1 LDWEQNTAAM
11 KWRCMI
17 VQVLGTA
24 SLWLGFVVAAQANTL
39 VDLGYANGLV
49 LRGPEASQTVYF
61 PLPANTQGA
70 TLTLNFT
77 ASAALNPSSSVTV
90 LADGVPLATVPDN
103 APNGTAQITIPPRFT
118 QGLFLQLSFAADQTI
133 GNAAACYN
141 DNVAANWTIIA
152 PATALMPDSAGP
164 PGVGDLW
171 RTASTPLTI
180 ALPAQPALPDIE
192 TALVLST
199 ALVERGIAPYFTTE
213 QANASI
219 VIDPKA
225 ATLAAE
231 PRPGQTAPQLVVPNQ
246 GAARAL
252 VSAADAMR
260 GAASSPVSGILAPNA
275 APGVNR
281 VTFGALG
288 VPASTIA
295 VGRDAQLP
303 LPLPLSGLPAGHHLT
318 AILLNG
324 RGMAL
329 PQGESEIVSLEIG
342 GNVIW
347 SRAFSGVVA
356 LDDERVELPQA
367 LLGSGAKAVLH
378 FVRLG
383 QASTCPHFTPLNFT
397 LQDNTALEFIQG
409 APGPTRFAGFSTAA
423 GGLVPVLTDLPPAS
437 LPPAL
442 PLLAE
447 LLGAAGAN
455 PLAISVTGTQD
466 KLSRPFILVSH
477 QSQNILS
484 AAPLP
489 QLTGSI
495 VLPLPNQEGQVTFPG
510 QGEGSV
516 LQLVSAGTGAARVPG
531 LWLSP
536 GTPASLAQA
545 ALPGDGNVALYDG
558 SSAPATFLTELH
570 GAVFQAERPGLL
582 NRLIDNWNVELLA
595 VFWLLLTILI
605 VLVAVRARRSK

>member
-1 LDWEQNTAAM
+1 MIFRLLGAA
-11 KWRCMI
+11 
-17 VQVLGTA
+17 A
-24 SLWLGFVVAAQANTL
+24 LWLGLSVAAQANTL

-49 LRGPEASQTVYF
+49 LRGPGASQTVYF

-70 TLTLNFT
+70 TLSLNFT
-77 ASAALNPSSSVTV
+77 ASAALNANASVTV
-90 LADGVPLATVPDN
+90 LADGVPLATVPDS
-103 APNGTAQITIPPRFT
+103 APNGTAQIAIPPRFT

-133 GNAAACYN
+133 GNAAACYD
-141 DNVAANWTIIA
+141 DNTAANWTIIA
-152 PATALMPDSAGP
+152 PATALTPDSAGP

-180 ALPAQPALPDIE
+180 ALPPQPALQDIE
-192 TALVLST
+192 TALILST
-199 ALVERGIAPYFTTE
+199 ALVERGIAPYFTTDP
-213 QANASI
+213 ANASI

-225 ATLAAE
+225 AALAAM
-231 PRPGQTAPQLVVPNQ
+231 PRSSQAVPGALPVLQLVVPNP

-252 VSAADAMR
+252 VGAAEAVR
-260 GAASSPVSGILAPNA
+260 GVASSPANGQLVPNA
-275 APGVNR
+275 APGAGTI
-281 VTFGALG
+281 TFGALG
-288 VPASTIA
+288 LPASTIA
-295 VGRDAQLP
+295 VGRDAQLA
-303 LPLPLSGLPAGHHLT
+303 LPLPLSGLPAGHHLS
-318 AILLNG
+318 AILLQG

-329 PQGESEIVSLEIG
+329 PPGESEIVSLEIG

-356 LDDERVELPQA
+356 LNGEWVELPQA

-378 FVRLG
+378 FVRFG
-383 QASTCPHFTPLNFT
+383 QAAPCPHFTPLNFT

-409 APGPTRFAGFSTAA
+409 APGPTRFAGFSTVA
-423 GGLVPVLTDLPPAS
+423 GGVVPVLTDLPPAS

-455 PLAISVTGTQD
+455 PLAVSVTGTQGR
-466 KLSRPFILVSH
+466 LNRPFILVSR
-477 QSQNILS
+477 QSQNIIS

-489 QLTGSI
+489 QLAGSI
-495 VLPLPNQEGQVTFPG
+495 VLPLPNQEGQVTLPG
-510 QGEGSV
+510 QGDDSV

-605 VLVAVRARRSK
+605 VLVAVRARRGK